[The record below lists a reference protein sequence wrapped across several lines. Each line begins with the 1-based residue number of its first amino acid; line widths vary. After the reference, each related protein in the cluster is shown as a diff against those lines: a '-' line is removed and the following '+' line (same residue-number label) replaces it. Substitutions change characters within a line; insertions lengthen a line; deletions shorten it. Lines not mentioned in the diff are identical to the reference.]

1 MKKTFYLFSA
11 LFLFLLAACGG
22 GQDADV
28 NGQDYFDA
36 VVVDIL
42 DGSLSVK
49 CTACESGNISA
60 GNEVTV
66 PLNVVS
72 ASGVPDVAVGDSIRV
87 VFDGSVMES
96 YPLQLGAVYAIYL
109 LDENGEVV
117 DNA

>member
-1 MKKTFYLFSA
+1 MKKTFCLFSA

-22 GQDADV
+22 QDTDV

-36 VVVDIL
+36 VVLDIL
-42 DGSLSVK
+42 DGGLSVE
-49 CTACESGNISA
+49 CTSCESGSISA
-60 GNEVTV
+60 GSEVTV

-72 ASGVPDVAVGDSIRV
+72 ASGAPDVAVGDSIRV

-96 YPLQLGAVYAIYL
+96 YPLQLGTVYAIYL